1 MHFISFLWGVSAN
14 WHTVILEQKANLGNI
29 TYVMMQNLGLEL
41 GKAMGLSSSAAVAL
55 GTAFS
60 RFSGLGMLLAYVGSF
75 FVLSYSPLKS
85 FILGSPK
92 ELWPKKMTEVN
103 KNGMPANSMWLQAIV
118 VSVFI
123 AGISILA
130 SITHKEATF
139 FYNVLTS
146 MNAQEQDAN
155 GTVQKVVQ
163 ATPGAISYLSFSYFN
178 KQLQPIAI
186 DGVQPTAENVQT
198 NRWKIWSYEHM
209 YTQLKTNSATRD
221 FLKYMTSQTVQKN
234 LVSDLGYISIH
245 DLAQPDW

>member
-1 MHFISFLWGVSAN
+1 M
-14 WHTVILEQKANLGNI
+14 
-29 TYVMMQNLGLEL
+29 

-92 ELWPKKMTEVN
+92 ELWPKKMTELN

-146 MNAQEQDAN
+146 MSNVS
-155 GTVQKVVQ
+155 TTLPYIFLV
-163 ATPGAISYLSFSYFN
+163 GAFPFFKAKKTLIGHLKF
-178 KQLQPIAI
+178 
-186 DGVQPTAENVQT
+186 TAVG
-198 NRWKIWSYEHM
+198 
-209 YTQLKTNSATRD
+209 
-221 FLKYMTSQTVQKN
+221 
-234 LVSDLGYISIH
+234 LGC
-245 DLAQPDW
+245 